1 MSVGTLV
8 ANMVF
13 DFNAENVLIMGA
25 TGVIGNIVLKNI
37 SANEN
42 IDIYGTRRVHN
53 ALTNSNNDRVKWVDF
68 NNRYDYIDM
77 GRCCN

>member
-13 DFNAENVLIMGA
+13 DFKAENVLIMGA

-42 IDIYGTRRVHN
+42 INIYGTRRVHN
-53 ALTNSNNDRVKWVDF
+53 ALTNSNNDRVK
-68 NNRYDYIDM
+68 M
-77 GRCCN
+77 G

>member
-25 TGVIGNIVLKNI
+25 TGVIGNIVLKI
-37 SANEN
+37 FQLMK
-42 IDIYGTRRVHN
+42 Y
-53 ALTNSNNDRVKWVDF
+53 K
-68 NNRYDYIDM
+68 YIW
-77 GRCCN
+77 N